1 MKVGV
6 FCEESQVV
14 CKAFRARGHEAYSV
28 DIVDCSGGHPEW
40 HIKNDVRE
48 MIGERFDLIIFHP
61 VCKFITNSG
70 VRWLHTEFGRWRKLG
85 EACEFFNLRHQFNS
99 PLIATE
105 NPIPH
110 KYAVSGL
117 LKWGSEFV
125 YDKDLAIGKYDQ
137 VFQPWH
143 FGHQKMKATCL
154 WLKGLP
160 ALKPTNIVGPPPKDK
175 KERYQWQDIWTASP
189 GPDRERLRSVTYQGI
204 AEAMADQWG
213 NL

>member
-14 CKAFRARGHEAYSV
+14 CKAFRAKGHEAYSV

-40 HIKNDVRE
+40 HIKKDVRE
-48 MIGERFDLIIFHP
+48 MVRERFDLIIFHP

-70 VRWLHTEFGRWRKLG
+70 VRWLHTEQGRWDKLKQ
-85 EACEFFNLRHQFNS
+85 ACEFFNLRHQFNS
-99 PLIATE
+99 PRVGTE

-110 KYAVSGL
+110 KYAVQGIFCDSKGFFDHEYNL
-117 LKWGSEFV
+117 G
-125 YDKDLAIGKYDQ
+125 IGKYDQ

-143 FGHQKMKATCL
+143 FGDKKMKATCL

-160 ALKPTNIVGPPPKDK
+160 ALKPTNIVGPPPFDK
-175 KERYQWQDIWTASP
+175 KERYSWQDVWTASP
-189 GPDRERLRSVTYQGI
+189 GPERERLRSVTYQGV
-204 AEAMADQWG
+204 ANAMADQWG
-213 NL
+213 